1 MEGRK
6 RARAYNGG
14 SSASARP
21 RVGDGSRSQRGELLI
36 ETLITISLVG
46 LGVVAIVAALGTV
59 IGWANQDRSTTKTEA
74 LLWSYSEALS
84 QVPYEKCAAG
94 GATPYAAVAVSA
106 LPAALPDGTAAVKP
120 GAGDGTDKTVVLTI
134 SAVAYWDT
142 KTVPASFV
150 PTCPVSDPGAQA
162 LTLTA
167 TSGDGTVTRT
177 LAIYKR
183 TA

>member
-1 MEGRK
+1 MQGRT
-6 RARAYNGG
+6 RARAFDDG
-14 SSASARP
+14 SSASARH
-21 RVGDGSRSQRGELLI
+21 RAGDPKRGQRGELLI

-59 IGWANQDRSTTKTEA
+59 IGWANQDRATTKTEA

-84 QVPYEKCAAG
+84 QVPYEKCIAG

-106 LPAALPDGTAAVKP
+106 LPAALPDGTTAVKP
-120 GAGDGTDKTVVLTI
+120 GASDGTDKTVVLTI
-134 SAVAYWDT
+134 SDVAYWDT
-142 KTVPASFV
+142 NTVPASYLT
-150 PTCPVSDPGAQA
+150 TCAVSDPGAQA